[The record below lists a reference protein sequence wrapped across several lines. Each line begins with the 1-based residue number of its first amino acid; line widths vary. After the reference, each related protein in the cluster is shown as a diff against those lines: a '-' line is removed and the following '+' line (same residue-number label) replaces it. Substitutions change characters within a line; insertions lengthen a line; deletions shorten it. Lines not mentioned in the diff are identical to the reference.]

1 MSRNKAKGKMQSAK
15 VGTGVW
21 PRSSRRPFLHFC
33 LLTFAFC
40 IFSGCRMDMQDQPR
54 YEAYEKTDF
63 FADGWASRPA
73 PEGTVARGH
82 LRENVELYTGRRA
95 AGGGQQAGQA
105 GQATA
110 QAPLVDTIP
119 IPVNEQMLLRGQDRF
134 NAYCAVCHGMTG
146 KGDGMVVRRG
156 FRAPPPLTNERLLE
170 APVGHYFDVITNGF
184 GAMPDYAAQ
193 ITAEDRWAIVAYIR
207 ALQLSQRAPL
217 AELPPEVRQKVE
229 AGGKK

>member
-1 MSRNKAKGKMQSAK
+1 
-15 VGTGVW
+15 
-21 PRSSRRPFLHFC
+21 
-33 LLTFAFC
+33 
-40 IFSGCRMDMQDQPR
+40 MDMQDQPR

-73 PEGTVARGH
+73 PEGTVARGA

-95 AGGGQQAGQA
+95 TAGGGQTGQ
-105 GQATA
+105 TA
-110 QAPLVDTIP
+110 APLVDTIP
-119 IPVNEQMLLRGQDRF
+119 IPVNEQMLLRGQDLF
-134 NAYCAVCHGMTG
+134 NAYCSVCHGMTG
-146 KGDGMVVRRG
+146 KGDGLVVRRG

-217 AELPPEVRQKVE
+217 AELSPEARSRAE
-229 AGGKK
+229 AGGQK